1 MPVLRLAIRS
11 PLRRLFDY
19 LPPADMSDEH
29 VLRLKPGQRL
39 RVSFGTRSLIG
50 YLVCVAETSELPET
64 KLKRA
69 LTLVDEEPLVPA
81 TLVELCVWA
90 VDYYQYPPGEVFS
103 AAFPKTMREGR
114 ANKPQGLSAWSLTD
128 RGLGLP
134 EGALS
139 RSPKQ
144 SKALDMLRCEEA
156 ISNPELIERGISQ
169 SIMREL
175 EKKGLVKKCLMAL
188 PVPDFTPSP
197 ALEPTS
203 EQASVLRALIAHS
216 KGFSCHLL
224 QGVTGS
230 GKTEVY
236 LQLIANCL
244 QRNKQALVLIPEIGL
259 TPQTLTRFKS
269 RFAANIVV
277 VHSGLTD
284 RERYLAWDAA
294 RVGSAH
300 IVIGTRSAIF
310 TPLKALGVI
319 IVDEEHDSS
328 YKQQDGFRYSARDM
342 AVKRGQI
349 ENAQVLLGSATPSLE
364 SLYNAS
370 RGRYSLHRLTRRP
383 GGSQPPNISVI
394 DIRRSELQAGMSEG
408 LIAAINETLSRGQQV
423 LVFLNRRGFAPT
435 LQCHSCGWIAEC
447 QHCDARM
454 TVHQRPASL
463 QCHHCG
469 ANATLVHRCP
479 QCHSGDLI
487 THGLGTEQTET
498 YLQQRFPD
506 WPVYRVDSDSMQGK
520 HAMQALN
527 ESIAG
532 GKPCILLGTQ
542 MLTKGHHFPGV
553 TLVAIID
560 VDALLFSTDFRGE
573 ERMAQLLTQVAGRAG
588 RAQLPGQV
596 LLQTHYPDHPLVKSM
611 LTLDYAEQA
620 RHMLDNRLSSGMPP
634 AGQLLIV
641 RTDSEDPLEGE
652 RFLIELQR
660 KVRIGMSDKA
670 QLIGPLPSPMQRRA
684 GKFRHQLIALLASRR
699 DAKALAETMVKEAEL
714 GKSSSKLK
722 WSIDVDPMD
731 LY

>member
-1 MPVLRLAIRS
+1 MPVLRLAIPS

-19 LPPADMSDEH
+19 LPPADMSDEQ

-39 RVSFGTRSLIG
+39 RVSFGARSLIG
-50 YLVCVAETSELPET
+50 YLVCLVDTSEVPET

-69 LTLVDEEPLVPA
+69 LTLVDEEPLIPP
-81 TLVELCVWA
+81 TLVELCTWA
-90 VDYYQYPPGEVFS
+90 VGYYQHPPGEVFS
-103 AAFPKTMREGR
+103 AAFPKTMRDGGANRLEGV
-114 ANKPQGLSAWSLTD
+114 PGWSLTD

-134 EGALS
+134 AGALS

-144 SKALDMLRCEEA
+144 SEALAIVRCEEA
-156 ISNPELIERGISQ
+156 VSKTTLMERGISQ

-175 EKKGLVKKCLMAL
+175 EKKGLVQKCLMPL
-188 PVPDFTPSP
+188 PVPEFKPSP

-216 KGFSCHLL
+216 EGFSSHLL

-244 QRNKQALVLIPEIGL
+244 RHDQQALVLIPEIGL
-259 TPQTLTRFKS
+259 TPQTLARFKS

-284 RERYLAWDAA
+284 RERYLAWEAA
-294 RVGSAH
+294 RVGNAQ

-349 ENAQVLLGSATPSLE
+349 ENAQVVLGSATPSLE

-370 RGRYSLHRLTRRP
+370 RGRYTLHRLTRRP
-383 GGSQPPNISVI
+383 SGSQPPNISVI
-394 DIRRSELQAGMSEG
+394 DIRRSELHAGMSED
-408 LIAAINETLSRGQQV
+408 LMAAINDTLCKDQQV
-423 LVFLNRRGFAPT
+423 LLFLNRRGFAPT

-454 TVHQRPASL
+454 TVHQKPASL

-469 ANATLVHRCP
+469 ANAPLVHQCP

-487 THGLGTEQTET
+487 THGLGTEQTQA
-498 YLQQRFPD
+498 YLRQRFAE

-520 HAMQALN
+520 HAMQALT
-527 ESIAG
+527 ESISG

-542 MLTKGHHFPGV
+542 MLTKGHH
-553 TLVAIID
+553 
-560 VDALLFSTDFRGE
+560 
-573 ERMAQLLTQVAGRAG
+573 
-588 RAQLPGQV
+588 
-596 LLQTHYPDHPLVKSM
+596 
-611 LTLDYAEQA
+611 
-620 RHMLDNRLSSGMPP
+620 
-634 AGQLLIV
+634 
-641 RTDSEDPLEGE
+641 
-652 RFLIELQR
+652 
-660 KVRIGMSDKA
+660 
-670 QLIGPLPSPMQRRA
+670 
-684 GKFRHQLIALLASRR
+684 
-699 DAKALAETMVKEAEL
+699 
-714 GKSSSKLK
+714 
-722 WSIDVDPMD
+722 
-731 LY
+731 